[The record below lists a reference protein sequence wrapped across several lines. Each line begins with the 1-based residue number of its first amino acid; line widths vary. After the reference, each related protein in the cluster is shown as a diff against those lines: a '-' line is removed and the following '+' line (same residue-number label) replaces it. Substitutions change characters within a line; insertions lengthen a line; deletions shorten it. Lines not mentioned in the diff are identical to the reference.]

1 MPRPRRFEL
10 ALGLALVQSA
20 CADAPGSGVADAVV
34 APRRDAV
41 PVAGD
46 LGPSP
51 GADAARGADTGLGP
65 ANDATGGAQA
75 TDGPVTGS
83 SDAQAAGGSAD
94 TRVLADT
101 GVPADARGPDAQAPD
116 AMRADPCADAV
127 DLNAAVAAAGF
138 VEGDTGGAP
147 AETLGTCGGAA
158 GGEVYFTWTVG
169 PDLAPVTFATDFPET
184 LAATVLYVRAACDG
198 PADLGCTRGSPAEP
212 GARLRFV
219 PPAPGVYFLVVD
231 TGSVDGGG
239 PFRLT
244 AESDPEL
251 ARGRAA
257 RRTGRSTPWPGTP
270 RTRAARP
277 IRSARKRP
285 TPGGSTTCWATSTSG
300 RATGCLDA

>member
-101 GVPADARGPDAQAPD
+101 GVPADARGPDARAPD

-138 VEGDTGGAP
+138 VAGDTGGAP

-169 PDLAPVTFATDFPET
+169 PDLARSPSRRTSRRRSRPPCSMSARPAMALQTSGARGVHPPSPAPDFVSCPPRPACT
-184 LAATVLYVRAACDG
+184 SWSSIRAAWTAAG
-198 PADLGCTRGSPAEP
+198 P
-212 GARLRFV
+212 
-219 PPAPGVYFLVVD
+219 
-231 TGSVDGGG
+231 
-239 PFRLT
+239 
-244 AESDPEL
+244 
-251 ARGRAA
+251 
-257 RRTGRSTPWPGTP
+257 
-270 RTRAARP
+270 
-277 IRSARKRP
+277 
-285 TPGGSTTCWATSTSG
+285 SG
-300 RATGCLDA
+300 